1 MSRRLPIKSLQT
13 EEPVLSLS
21 ELIDALQEAG
31 VELGTQKVRGNDYS
45 RAVAAQKMVQVRAKL
60 DAALAGEETA
70 PQPLPDAD
78 ADRPSLL
85 T

>member
-60 DAALAGEETA
+60 DAALAGA
-70 PQPLPDAD
+70 PLAMPALEQMDLEHAD
-78 ADRPSLL
+78 A
-85 T
+85 